1 MNPSGSDF
9 GQYKRTLILSDAAP
23 MYAGKPGRFK
33 KRPLSSSGSHSGY
46 MEDWHKVVK
55 NLVVSSKEAQASRL
69 VDGTGGYWQSSGAQ
83 GKVSTFTCIYKG
95 WLRLTN
101 IVQDLLNIRKY
112 QGVKNHSS

>member
-1 MNPSGSDF
+1 M
-9 GQYKRTLILSDAAP
+9 LLDAAP

-83 GKVSTFTCIYKG
+83 GKVSKPLDAFHRYYA
-95 WLRLTN
+95 RLTESC
-101 IVQDLLNIRKY
+101 K
-112 QGVKNHSS
+112 KSSYYRF

>member
-1 MNPSGSDF
+1 M
-9 GQYKRTLILSDAAP
+9 LSDAAP

-83 GKVSTFTCIYKG
+83 GKVSKPLDAFYP
-95 WLRLTN
+95 TN
-101 IVQDLLNIRKY
+101 IMQGLFKVLKSHPITDFRFCFALLNFT
-112 QGVKNHSS
+112 

>member
-1 MNPSGSDF
+1 M
-9 GQYKRTLILSDAAP
+9 LSDAAP

-83 GKVSTFTCIYKG
+83 GKVSRLLLAFIKDHFTSQILCRTYS
-95 WLRLTN
+95 RLEN
-101 IVQDLLNIRKY
+101 IKE
-112 QGVKNHSS
+112 